1 MTIMGLATSGTQ
13 YRWEKQQQQQ
23 QQQQQRTKT
32 MRKNALPSLQTRD
45 RNLAPGPVGCIAG
58 YTRGFGSVCWS
69 SQKPESD

>member
-13 YRWEKQQQQQ
+13 YRCKKL
-23 QQQQQRTKT
+23 QQQQRTRT

-45 RNLAPGPVGCIAG
+45 RNLGPGPVGCIAE